1 MGFEEMFIRLE
12 NMGLSDV
19 LLPFLLIFVVVYAV
33 LQKVK
38 IFGTEKDKN
47 KPYSVTI
54 ALVLALAVVIPHI
67 TGRYP
72 PGKDVVEIM
81 NSALPNISL
90 FLVAILCLLIILG
103 LLGDEVN
110 IAGGSLASWAVLI
123 SLLAVVVIFGGA
135 AGWFGTGF
143 PWGMNFLRD
152 PDTQAL
158 VTVILVFGII
168 IYFITH
174 EPDDSKKEDGFWKE
188 LGKTLK
194 K

>member
-158 VTVILVFGII
+158 V
-168 IYFITH
+168 
-174 EPDDSKKEDGFWKE
+174 
-188 LGKTLK
+188 
-194 K
+194 